1 MLTLKNPTWAAM
13 LRDRM
18 SRPMQKPDGASD
30 AAKAA
35 YQNEIYWQ
43 TTSAELLGELH
54 EAPATKTL
62 VKVLLDPAKSDV
74 APAALLGILGI
85 GKDAV
90 PVLLDVL
97 AGKDAELEALA
108 KSKAADNGGNAKTHV
123 GAAAIAL
130 GEIGRADVRDALVRA
145 AKAADHD
152 ANRAALAL
160 ALAELGRSPDAEKA
174 FQGVYEKLAPGATIA
189 LSSSAARPR
198 LLDAAARFYD
208 SNLVPWLLKQVAAA
222 RGPDAEEVR
231 AAGLRSA
238 IALMKT
244 AQTPAVGHAS
254 DKLGTDASKESF
266 RAGSRVV
273 ESCDTALDCYVARL
287 GGAES
292 AKAASMLGM
301 YGDAKT
307 VPAIVERLAS
317 IASSDGRLAVIAAI
331 DQCVRSDGN
340 AIADTLEALANDGPL
355 SDERAAVRRVVLR
368 LRAR

>member
-1 MLTLKNPTWAAM
+1 M

-18 SRPMQKPDGASD
+18 SRPIQKPDGASD
-30 AAKAA
+30 AAKTA
-35 YQNEIYWQ
+35 YQNEVYWQ

-54 EAPATKTL
+54 ETPATKAL
-62 VKVLLDPAKSDV
+62 LKVLLDPAKSDV
-74 APAALLGILGI
+74 APAALLGIAGI
-85 GKDAV
+85 GKEAV

-97 AGKDAELEALA
+97 AGKDTELEALA

-123 GAAAIAL
+123 AAAAIAL
-130 GEIGRADVRDALVRA
+130 GEIGRAEVREALVRA
-145 AKAADHD
+145 TKAADHD

-160 ALAELGRSPDAEKA
+160 ALAQLGRSTDAEKT
-174 FQGVYEKLAPGATIA
+174 FQGVYEKLAPGATVA

-208 SNLVPWLLKQVAAA
+208 SNLVPWILKQVAAA
-222 RGPDAEEVR
+222 KGPDAEDVR

-238 IALMKT
+238 LALMKS
-244 AQTPAVGHAS
+244 AQTPAVGQAS

-273 ESCDTALDCYVARL
+273 ESCDTAVDCYVAKL

-292 AKAASMLGM
+292 AKAAAMLGM

-307 VPAIVERLAS
+307 APAIVERLPN
-317 IASSDGRLAVIAAI
+317 IGDGEGRVAALAAI
-331 DQCVRSDGN
+331 DHCVRSDGN
-340 AIADTLEALANDGPL
+340 AVADSLEGLAKSGSL